1 MSDSARPPVAF
12 YCVCDDRYFLG
23 AVGMINSL
31 RLQGHEEPI
40 FVLDC
45 GLTRPQRELL
55 AAEVRFVASP
65 YETIP
70 LLLNTIA
77 PMGHPAEVMILIDA
91 DMIVT
96 RPLTEL
102 IEEAGGGRVIAFRAS
117 YDRFVPE
124 WGELLELGPIRRQ
137 PYVCG
142 GLVFLGGPVGVEVLA
157 LMDELEAFVELDFR
171 SRNLPPYPSEYPF
184 VALDQDVLNA
194 ILGSRVAPARIAV
207 LDYRLAPNQPFDGLR
222 IRENGDMRCSYADGT
237 EPYVVHHLA
246 SKPWHERMPTSIY
259 SRLLRRH
266 LVGSGLAIEVPD
278 SEIPRWLGD
287 GLLPRLVRG
296 RVDARDRLGWYLRDH
311 LPRPIMRRV
320 DARRR
325 RALTNQ

>member
-1 MSDSARPPVAF
+1 MSEAVRPPVAF

-23 AVGMINSL
+23 AVAMINSL
-31 RLQGHEEPI
+31 RLQGHTEPI
-40 FVLDC
+40 FLLDC
-45 GLTRPQRELL
+45 GLTRVQRELL
-55 AAEVRFVASP
+55 TPEVRFVASP

-77 PMGHPAEVMILIDA
+77 PIGHPAEVMILIDA

-96 RPLTEL
+96 RPLTAL
-102 IEEAGGGRVIAFRAS
+102 IEEAGRGRVVAFRTS

-124 WGELLELGPIRRQ
+124 WGELLELGQIRRQ

-142 GLVFLGGPVGVEVLA
+142 GLVFFGGAVGAEVIS
-157 LMDELEAFVELDFR
+157 LMDELEAFVELDFKA
-171 SRNLPPYPSEYPF
+171 RNLPPYPSDYPF

-194 ILGSRVAPARIAV
+194 ILGSRVAPARITA

-222 IRENGDMRCSYADGT
+222 IRENGDMRCSYADGA

-246 SKPWHERMPTSIY
+246 RKPWHERMPTSVY
-259 SRLLRRH
+259 SRLLRRQ
-266 LVGSGLAIEVPD
+266 LVGPGLTIEVPAG
-278 SEIPRWLGD
+278 EIPRWLGE
-287 GLLPRLVRG
+287 GLLPRLARG

-311 LPRPIMRRV
+311 LPRPIMRRI
-320 DARRR
+320 DARRQ
-325 RALTNQ
+325 RAFTGR